1 MRVRISY
8 AVHYPERADVPVEP
22 LDLATV
28 GRLTFERPDP
38 STFACLRIAREAAT
52 AGGTAPCVMNAA
64 NEVAVQAFLDGAIP
78 FTGIADVIERS
89 LDAIPAEPVRHF
101 SDLYRADAAA
111 RERARELLEVVA
123 A

>member
-1 MRVRISY
+1 MSDRYDAFPS
-8 AVHYPERADVPVEP
+8 
-22 LDLATV
+22 
-28 GRLTFERPDP
+28 LTFERPDP
-38 STFACLRIAREAAT
+38 ETFACLRIAREAAV

-64 NEVAVQAFLDGAIP
+64 NEVAVQAFLDGHIP
-78 FTGIADVIERS
+78 FTGIAGVIEGA
-89 LDAIPAEPVRHF
+89 LQAIPAEPVRHF